1 MDMNQIFIFLRLY
14 GVSSCVLMNQ
24 DRKHYPH
31 KRKERLTDF
40 EGLNSRVAEV
50 LSS

>member
-1 MDMNQIFIFLRLY
+1 MVHLHA
-14 GVSSCVLMNQ
+14 VLMNQ
-24 DRKHYPH
+24 DRKHYSH
-31 KRKERLTDF
+31 RRKERLSGF